1 MKLVEDFSINVPG
14 FKVYACRWEKYQSEE
29 PCDLAII
36 IGNSNTTSYE
46 MEEAV
51 FNVVRGRSYN
61 EFVKKNVLPNDN
73 SIRIILFGV
82 NEIKYK
88 KNKKGLFKD
97 VWYYCEPLPSDIFPK
112 TYIALFLGGLGKPE
126 SYLDDIVSKYVSG
139 SEQYMEYTEVFR
151 DNPYMRMIINKVNNK
166 S

>member
-1 MKLVEDFSINVPG
+1 MKSVEDFSINVPG
-14 FKVYACRWEKYQSEE
+14 FKVYAFRWEEYQSEE

-82 NEIKYK
+82 NEIKYEK
-88 KNKKGLFKD
+88 YDNNG
-97 VWYYCEPLPSDIFPK
+97 VVGYYREPLPSDIFPN
-112 TYIALFLGGLGKPE
+112 TYITIFLGGLGKPE
-126 SYLDDIVSKYVSG
+126 FYLDDIISKYVSD
-139 SEQYMEYTEVFR
+139 SKQYVEYTEVFR
-151 DNPYMRMIINKVNNK
+151 DNPYLRMIINKVN

>member
-14 FKVYACRWEKYQSEE
+14 FKVYAFRWEKYQSEE

-82 NEIKYK
+82 NEIKYEK
-88 KNKKGLFKD
+88 YDNNG
-97 VWYYCEPLPSDIFPK
+97 VVGYYREPLPSDIFPN
-112 TYIALFLGGLGKPE
+112 TYITIILGGLGKPE
-126 SYLDDIVSKYVSG
+126 SYLDDIISKYVSD
-139 SEQYMEYTEVFR
+139 SKQYVEYTEVFR
-151 DNPYMRMIINKVNNK
+151 DNPYLRMIINKVN